1 MNKWQNILDL
11 FEAALERPATER
23 ESFLAE
29 ACGSDV
35 SLRQRVEGMLA
46 ADARNS
52 LLLDRQIIPGM
63 SAFTSPTSVAEAQ
76 GLSGAMIGP
85 YQLIKELGRGGMGKV
100 YRAFDTRLGRTAAL
114 KVLPSKSSSPERV
127 MRFQREARAASSLNH
142 PNIITIY
149 DFGVANGRDY
159 IVSEFVDGK
168 TLRSFISDPN
178 LTLKEILELVIQV
191 ASALEAAHTA
201 GIVHRDIKPENIMVR
216 PDGYVKVL
224 DFGLAKLTDE
234 CDESD
239 ESSFGSDAGQD
250 ACGSTSS
257 FETRTGTLVGTFKY
271 MSPEQARGH
280 RVDARSDL
288 FSLGIILYELVTGER
303 PFKGPTWL
311 HTMLAITDVEPAPLS
326 REVEGAPNGLQRII
340 TKALAKKREL
350 RYQSAREML
359 NDLEELNDSLSD
371 DDRLEKAI
379 TKVEEDEASVR
390 ISELSTVAV
399 NGRGVTPLAPVIEEK
414 DDGPA
419 KDQPAELKE
428 GAPTEGRPYK
438 VLQLIVA
445 VVIVAL
451 ATLASYHFGKQSQ
464 ASRPLFTNKDTI
476 LLADFVN
483 ETGEPVFDNTLK
495 QGLAVQLAQSP
506 YLNLFPEERARETM
520 KLMERSPEEKIT
532 REIGREI
539 AQRRGIKALLTGSI
553 SSLGRNYVI
562 TLEAVNSQSGETIA
576 YQQTEAESKEQVLRA
591 LGRASTAMREQL
603 GESLASI
610 AKFDAPI
617 EQATTSSLE
626 ALKDFATGVEF
637 RRKGLYA
644 QSIPY
649 FQSAVDQDSE
659 FALAYLLMGNSYRDM
674 RNQAR
679 GNEFLKRAYELRDR
693 GSERERLEIIASYY
707 RYITGELDKRIETTR
722 LLTETYTQA
731 PEAFH
736 LHGNSLMIGGQ
747 FEQAADAYRSAL
759 NLDPDYSLSRSNL
772 ALALMGLNRFDEAQ
786 EVIKQGIDR
795 GLDTSSFHN
804 RLYLIATLRGDEQEA
819 QRNADWFA
827 GKFDEYQMREIHARR
842 LAFQGKRREA
852 SEAFEKAAEMAQQRH
867 LPAERI
873 RILVNQANMNA
884 LYGENKLA
892 RTQMATVLRL
902 LETEKVTPEEMVPSL
917 IQQLDSPGVG
927 WTLALSQE
935 TAKAESIAEGI
946 LKRVPLETMQHSVWV
961 PVIRATL
968 ELNRGSD
975 EGRENAIQLLQSTRQ
990 YEAATFF
997 KPEWVRANAHLS
1009 SKDGVRA
1016 AAEFQKIIDHRGWD
1030 TLSPL
1035 WPLAHF
1041 GLARSYS
1048 IQGDKVKSQQ
1058 AYEEFFKLWKDADS
1072 DSALLS
1078 AAKREYIKL

>member
-11 FEAALERPATER
+11 FEAALDRPADER
-23 ESFLAE
+23 STFLSQV
-29 ACGSDV
+29 CGSDI
-35 SLRQRVEGMLA
+35 SLRQRVEEMLA

-52 LLLDRQIIPGM
+52 LLLDRQVIPGM
-63 SAFTSPTSVAEAQ
+63 SAFTSPTAVADAQ

-159 IVSEFVDGK
+159 IVSEFVEGK

-178 LTLKEILELVIQV
+178 LNLKEILELVIQV
-191 ASALEAAHTA
+191 ASALEAAHAA

-234 CDESD
+234 DDESCG
-239 ESSFGSDAGQD
+239 SSDAHQD
-250 ACGSTSS
+250 ACASSTSS

-326 REVEGAPNGLQRII
+326 REVEGAPNELQRII
-340 TKALAKKREL
+340 TRALAKKREL

-359 NDLEELNDSLSD
+359 NDLEELNDRLSD
-371 DDRLEKAI
+371 DDRVEKAV

-399 NGRGVTPLAPVIEEK
+399 NGRGIPGLAPLRTAK
-414 DDGPA
+414 DDNCSNNSATGESECAPAQGP
-419 KDQPAELKE
+419 
-428 GAPTEGRPYK
+428 PYK
-438 VLQLIVA
+438 LLQLLVA
-445 VVIVAL
+445 IVIVAL
-451 ATLASYHFGKQSQ
+451 ATVASYHFGKQSQ
-464 ASRPLFTNKDTI
+464 ANRPVFSNKDTI

-506 YLNLFPEERARETM
+506 YLNLFPEERARETL
-520 KLMERSPEEKIT
+520 KLMERSPEQKIT

-644 QSIPY
+644 QSIPH
-649 FQSAVDQDSE
+649 FQAAVDQDNE

-674 RNQAR
+674 RNQTR

-693 GSERERLEIIASYY
+693 VSERERLEIAASYY

-722 LLTETYTQA
+722 LLTETYPQA
-731 PEAFH
+731 PDAFH

-759 NLDPDYSLSRSNL
+759 SLDPDYSLSRSNL
-772 ALALMGLNRFDEAQ
+772 ALALMGLNRFNEAQ
-786 EVIKQGIDR
+786 EVIQQGIDR

-804 RLYLIATLRGDEQEA
+804 RLYLIALLRGDDQEA

-827 GKFDEYQMREIHARR
+827 GKSDEYQMREIHARR
-842 LAFQGKRREA
+842 LAFEGKRREA
-852 SEAFEKAAEMAQQRH
+852 SEAFEKAAELAQRRH

-873 RILVNQANMNA
+873 RILVNQANLNA
-884 LYGENKLA
+884 LYGETKLA
-892 RTQMATVLRL
+892 KSQMATVLRL

-927 WTLALSQE
+927 WTLALNQD
-935 TAKAESIAEGI
+935 TTKAESIAEGI

-968 ELNRGSD
+968 ELNRGTD
-975 EGRENAIQLLQSTRQ
+975 EGRENAIQLLQPTRQ

-997 KPEWVRANAHLS
+997 KPEWVRANAYLS
-1009 SKDGVRA
+1009 SKDGIRA
-1016 AAEFQKIIDHRGWD
+1016 AAEFQKIVDHRGWD
-1030 TLSPL
+1030 TLSPI
-1035 WPLAHF
+1035 WPLAHL
-1041 GLARSYS
+1041 GLARSYAL
-1048 IQGDKVKSQQ
+1048 QGNKASSQR

-1078 AAKREYIKL
+1078 AAKQEYIKL